1 MRSYALT
8 VSTQVIYLH
17 SGTEVER
24 LTLYRAV
31 RNTELAKR
39 FYSLPSP
46 AKEDVEFDLVDIER
60 VNIGQPFA
68 VVVNMKNKSNQI
80 RTIQAVLSAGSVYYT
95 GIKAH
100 LVKRASGDFVLQ
112 PHASKF
118 INFFI

>member
-1 MRSYALT
+1 M
-8 VSTQVIYLH
+8 
-17 SGTEVER
+17 ER

-31 RNTELAKR
+31 RSTELAKR

-68 VVVNMKNKSNQI
+68 VIVNIKNKSNEK
-80 RTIQAVLSAGSVYYT
+80 RTIQAILSAGSVYYK

-100 LVKRASGDFVLQ
+100 LVKRASGDFVLE
-112 PHASKF
+112 PHASEF
-118 INFFI
+118 NNFLRNLKSFCISHTQKIVFSF